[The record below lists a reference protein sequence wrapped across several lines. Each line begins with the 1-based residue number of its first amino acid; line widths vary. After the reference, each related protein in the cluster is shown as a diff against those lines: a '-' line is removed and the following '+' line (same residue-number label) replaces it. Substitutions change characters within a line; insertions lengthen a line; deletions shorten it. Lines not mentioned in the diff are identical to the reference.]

1 MNSCTARP
9 LSPEPVGGAS
19 MFSRALRYVRDRTSA
34 TKRPGRGA
42 PRPPRSARAEALGIF
57 AGGLDPAAVTSPLV
71 AEDGGPGQTSR
82 SAYLDKSPYS
92 DFQHPG

>member
-1 MNSCTARP
+1 
-9 LSPEPVGGAS
+9 
-19 MFSRALRYVRDRTSA
+19 MFSRALRYVRDRTWA
-34 TKRPGRGA
+34 NRAAELLGQRE
-42 PRPPRSARAEALGIF
+42 SARAEALGDHF

>member
-1 MNSCTARP
+1 
-9 LSPEPVGGAS
+9 
-19 MFSRALRYVRDRTSA
+19 MFSRALRYVRDRTWA
-34 TKRPGRGA
+34 TRATR
-42 PRPPRSARAEALGIF
+42 ARISLANATARVEALGIF